1 MPGPAER
8 TAASGDRDPL
18 HRFLL
23 LYALA
28 WAGTAIAYVPFLT
41 ILLPVRVAGLAGPGQ
56 GVEWLAWI
64 TFAGALAASAG
75 HILFGWLS
83 DVTGRRRPWAALGLL
98 LSCLLLL
105 AVARVGSLPGLLAAI
120 IAWQL
125 ALNMMMAPLA
135 ALAGDVVPDARK
147 GQLGGMMAFAPGCGA
162 LSGMLVTLPGLA
174 SADARLALVA
184 GLVALCV
191 LPVLLVRLPPALPP
205 ALPVAS
211 PPEAPQQAP
220 PPNRAVRRMWLARLA
235 VQIAEAT
242 LFAYLYFWFRSV
254 DAVMTDNRVATL
266 FAIILVLS
274 APLALLAGRRADRR
288 DQPFVPLMLGAAAAA
303 VGLAAMAAASSLA
316 TAIAA
321 FSLFALASAAFLALH
336 AAQTLRVL
344 SRSDAPRRRLGRDLG
359 LFNLTNTIPSLIMPW
374 LALGLVPRFGFPG
387 LFLLLALL
395 SLAGALI
402 LGGLARRA

>member
-1 MPGPAER
+1 MPI
-8 TAASGDRDPL
+8 SDPGR
-18 HRFLL
+18 RFLL

-41 ILLPVRVAGLAGPGQ
+41 ILLPVRVAGLAGTGQ
-56 GVEWLAWI
+56 GVEWLAWLS
-64 TFAGALAASAG
+64 FGGALAASTG

-83 DVTGRRRPWAALGLL
+83 DITGRRRPWIAAGVL

-105 AVARVGSLPGLLAAI
+105 AITQVRGLPALLAVI

-147 GQLGGMMAFAPGCGA
+147 GVLGGMMAFAPGCGA
-162 LSGMLVTLPGLA
+162 LSGMLVTAPGLA

-184 GLVALCV
+184 GIVALCV
-191 LPVLLVRLPPALPP
+191 TPLLLVRLPDRA
-205 ALPVAS
+205 
-211 PPEAPQQAP
+211 QTTAP
-220 PPNRAVRRMWLARLA
+220 PPHDDAPPPANPAMRRMWLARLA

-254 DAVMTDNRVATL
+254 DAGMTDNRVATL
-266 FAIILVLS
+266 FAVILVLS
-274 APLALLAGRRADRR
+274 APLALLAGRWADRQGR
-288 DQPFVPLMLGAAAAA
+288 PFLPLMLGAGAAAL
-303 VGLAAMAAASSLA
+303 GLAAMAAATTLA

-336 AAQTLRVL
+336 SAQTLRVL
-344 SRSDAPRRRLGRDLG
+344 SRPDRRGRDLG

-374 LALGLVPRFGFPG
+374 LALGLVPRFGFSG

-395 SLAGALI
+395 SLVGAVVLAGLV
-402 LGGLARRA
+402 RRR